1 MAVTRRQLQN
11 YGTEK
16 SKEEKLKQLRLGY
29 LTNGE
34 TDVFEIGRRNESG
47 AVITDARKIKQQS
60 ANTDVLETKAKLKVR
75 PEYTEEWAKEN
86 AANGSKAKESE
97 EQDGK
102 LAVGSYNNRMINPQ
116 SQVAKRDALSAT
128 LNAVPVNIAAK
139 ESPVKSTKEMAEE
152 IEQDMRN
159 REALNRFNETGVLPS
174 ATNIPETVVETKKE
188 EVVLPG
194 VTRKYTKSEQ
204 MQADIDNL
212 AKKKQ
217 IALANR
223 IGADWDAAK
232 KYTDEANKIQ
242 KEIDDIKSRLE
253 NARAYE
259 NRGVVAPEDKD
270 ISRPVNVLNT
280 AAYTAGRF
288 GLGAQDTVENWA
300 SAVQS
305 TIGDLTSYGNYS
317 DEQNKLYTFLS
328 EHPEMRRQMYVS
340 GAGQNYAQQ
349 RVAEAAGVSLDAVKN
364 YVRTSRAEDLREGLE
379 DIEGV
384 SDKWKNTAGNWAE
397 SIGQQVP
404 GMMLGSAGAV
414 DGASEVAKKIAEN
427 VTLGSI
433 GGSVYGQTL
442 EQLSRERGFDINN
455 YINATLQGAIE
466 VGTEKMGFTD
476 LESLTNPAP
485 VTGNTAKSVG
495 RAIVSYLANGVE
507 EGIEEFINAPMSEIA
522 DRLTGVSNG
531 KNLVGSG
538 GIFDIAEMVE
548 GGLSG
553 AMVGMIMGGV
563 GSLVG
568 IANAYNESKDIRQT
582 VSNLR
587 ELQEKFPSAYRA
599 EIPADLNAV
608 TSETVDNIFTEQF
621 RLWEQFEKDA
631 ENGNLKLDPVS
642 ETEQVPTDV
651 ESVTNQT
658 NETVATEN
666 NTAPDTDNTADNTFD
681 TTNDT
686 ELFESDTVEDTNADD
701 TAYEESV
708 SEFTRSSDG
717 DSDIGK
723 ALRMVNVDPVNARK
737 TVMAAYDN
745 NAKAAVD
752 ALYEEG
758 NRIAKEGGEFAKER
772 LAQVD
777 ALRDA
782 VLSNETR
789 LAENNRVKL
798 EKAFSQYGI
807 KNVVVDSKLVTETG
821 GTSTNAYYNPA
832 TKTIHVS
839 PLLGN
844 DAAMNAVAAHELV
857 HHASTADTSLV
868 SDIIAAK
875 DSLVKSGVMDAAQ
888 FDMDNYVATY
898 GDVAKTYGKS
908 EEGKAAVQ
916 RYVDSGM
923 SHDEAVY
930 KVVDDYINE
939 EIAGDFIRE
948 LVEDPDIAKQ
958 LTKDNRNFI
967 QKIYD
972 AIVDFINKLRGK
984 EDVRKY
990 QRLADNLRSI
1000 LEDVT
1005 GEEVERKKTTTPKAN
1020 SERRDSTEEIKP
1032 KKRFSLS
1039 EPVEQ
1044 VGDLVA
1050 VHNISDTNLEKALD
1064 MGGFAGISVAVA
1076 KAVDGH
1082 DKYGDVSV
1090 VFGRDSIDPQVNS
1103 DNHIY
1108 SGDAW
1113 TAVHPKIEYKVPEVL
1128 ESHLDAVYSN
1138 VKNPSPTLV
1147 SLVRDTDTLL
1157 SKYDGV
1163 DGLKRYLESD
1173 GAIYEDYLKLN
1184 NIDVEPVYEF
1194 VFEGLDKD
1202 RVEVAKQVE
1211 NALGKETIDEY
1222 VRNMDDI
1229 DFSPKEYIRNN
1240 YNTFADKLGDILGIE
1255 GAFNFRNKYKIQNAL
1270 NNVYKL
1276 QKEGAGKETKQI
1288 DQTATRS
1295 KIADVAKEN
1304 GYYEWV
1310 EGLFEDVP
1318 EAEKYIR
1325 NGKDTFTQSGNRRS
1339 FDSLHYEYSL
1349 ENVVKA
1355 MKEEGVKATTSD
1367 EYNIFPAAT
1376 KEYKTVDAAKA
1387 DAETNLQRLDDSEYI
1402 GMRKKFNDRLDEI
1415 RISMDA
1421 PLSATATL
1429 VDAVA
1434 ASKTE
1439 KGIDSYLRKHLSPV
1453 VLKNYTPEV
1462 AKNLYNLVKDIQS
1475 MPTEY
1480 FEAKLMRV
1488 VGLDEVKAFIVPD
1501 DISASTKAK
1510 LESTEK
1516 PVLEYTRS
1524 DKQSRLDALNSLEGV
1539 RFSKD
1544 TSATADKKQQERM
1557 EFTKR
1562 QLVTYNADGSYAKAV
1577 NPEAK
1582 SKFVT
1587 EVLKNLTG
1595 VPRKVANEQI
1605 SKAWKVP
1612 ESREFKTPEE
1622 RYDAFAKA
1630 CHEAAAEIISSAHV
1644 KNINPLYD
1652 QYKDLMVYLR
1662 DQKIYVN
1669 DSMKSEFEDYGK
1681 LRKDYFGTL
1690 NLTNSKSDMGID
1702 SVWQELNEMFPELFP
1717 AEVLSQEEMLT
1728 RLFEV
1733 AESLKPIPGNPLT
1746 DISAQDP
1753 SISSDAEET
1762 IITNMTDTLAQAIM
1776 DGYTKNAVETK
1787 MAQAQRKYVQLE
1799 NASAKAYAESMRDA
1813 ANVQETLENERIKYE
1828 NAAKQNRAEYEG
1840 ATMRFMDDAQ
1850 GVLNQAHNAV
1860 VKAENFEKQT
1870 WAEFEREKK
1879 ELEADYRRKNKAVK
1893 RVQEQSQKRV
1903 ERMREQVQRERERTR
1918 RVKDNAKWRSEELR
1932 RTQERAAIRKDIVS
1946 RVGRLYTAL
1955 TKPTNSKHIPPELQ
1969 KAVAGLLEELSG
1981 VRLAN
1986 GKVVDKTIL
1995 NSIKVGETDAT
2006 EGTQRNIDSVV
2017 GIISRNK
2024 TTDDGGVTKA
2034 FVEQLREQVKY
2045 LNLMYSE
2052 INSKSA
2058 DDISTKP
2065 KIMDTKN
2072 MAYLEQVQRIVSM
2085 VEKYVQNAN
2094 TNFLAGKVVDAHE
2107 FGEQI
2112 RKAVSVRDPSKAN
2125 STIAKL
2131 EYDYITPDTFFSRLG
2146 EPGKKIIEA
2155 YRNAQSK
2162 QVEIEDSYVK
2172 HLTDVLGGD
2181 YKTNDVGWGGKLIDI
2196 SKKQDGS
2203 VMVTKDQI
2211 MEFYCL
2217 SKRPVGRRHL
2227 MKGGAYFTTQEGLEL
2242 NERHFTFT
2250 KDDINKL
2257 CDLLS
2262 DKDKAICDGIMKYFS
2277 STLAAYGNEAS
2288 MYMYGF
2294 EKFSDKLYFPIH
2306 VAKESLP
2313 TNWDNLGEFSRL
2325 ENRGFTKAVG
2335 DSNSSPV
2342 ALHGFFNT
2350 ADNHAK
2356 QMAYYASYAPV
2367 NNDVTRMMDVPGV
2380 GSSIKKHL
2388 GTRGYAYLEDFV
2400 HQIDLRSSS
2409 NWDNLES
2416 TKPLERLSN
2425 AYKRAA
2431 VSYNVSTALKQPLS
2445 IIRAADSI
2453 NDKYI
2458 VGAYKDL
2465 IDHKK
2470 AVATEQRM
2478 MDGSAIA
2485 RIKVMGFSDVGFG
2498 QSIRQR
2504 YDPSYSRAA
2513 ENHKSK
2519 AVQAISKGY
2528 EKFTDFGMVPAGK
2541 MDEVTWN
2548 RIWRACELE
2557 VADKYGDLTN
2567 AQKEKKVAARFAE
2580 VIGETQVVDSVLDYS
2595 PIMRSKAARLYTAF
2609 MAEPVKQI
2617 NSFISAADA
2626 VKSAQ
2631 TDSEKKSANKRM
2643 GKTVRDAVI
2652 SMVVA
2657 EPLVSI
2663 LMSMFRDDEDDS
2675 DPEKAIG
2682 KALNMWIGLP
2692 TNKDPETYMSG
2703 EEAKSAVEELI
2714 EAGYS
2719 KADAEAKVRRNYV
2732 WGDMFADFVASEIFA
2747 NVTGSIPVA
2756 KTLIEVVT
2764 NALNGYSS
2772 DSIDVAGV
2780 SKAVKSIYNVYQRYE
2795 DGTEKQKSDL
2805 NLWLTAIEDTLAI
2818 AGIPVRTIRRD
2829 LTAVYR
2835 AGIQATDSY
2844 VEQWEL
2850 NKMLY
2855 NVSNTSARSQKN
2867 FYDIMAKAAQA
2878 GDTEAYKY
2886 MSDDLESII
2895 TSSSVGVKRST
2906 IMSALQQR
2914 GYEPEIGSDIWY
2926 IDLQAGFDLESF
2938 NTSMKVEKMIT
2949 SVYSKTKD
2957 DSILPSSISNS
2968 FTVNKETV
2976 KVSDP
2981 IKYQSF
2987 ATDAGDFAYMIL
2999 TNMDSNSDYKGLD
3012 DNQKAYAIK
3021 QAYTYARARA
3031 RKRYNSGYKITSNAY
3046 AELYESNAAPSEV
3059 AREIIWK
3066 AEEKDYSADEDED

>member
-1 MAVTRRQLQN
+1 MALTKRQMQKYRKDTSVSDESSKSDEYFN
-11 YGTEK
+11 KYRKTSEQIEAEK
-16 SKEEKLKQLRLGY
+16 SAE
-29 LTNGE
+29 
-34 TDVFEIGRRNESG
+34 
-47 AVITDARKIKQQS
+47 
-60 ANTDVLETKAKLKVR
+60 KAKR
-75 PEYTEEWAKEN
+75 QAD
-86 AANGSKAKESE
+86 AAEREAYVNELTKQIE
-97 EQDGK
+97 EQKKTEQDDK

-708 SEFTRSSDG
+708 SEFTRSSDE

-758 NRIAKEGGEFAKER
+758 NRIAKEGGDFAKER

-782 VLSNETR
+782 VLSNETQ

-821 GTSTNAYYNPA
+821 GTSTNAYYDPA

-1005 GEEVERKKTTTPKAN
+1005 GEEAERKKATTPKAN

-1076 KAVDGH
+1076 KASDGH
-1082 DKYGDVSV
+1082 DQFGDVSV
-1090 VFGRDSIDPQVNS
+1090 VLGRDSIDPKNNKGNS
-1103 DNHIY
+1103 LY

-1113 TAVHPKIEYKVPEVL
+1113 TARYPQLDYKASDEAKNAFKDMYKSVDKP
-1128 ESHLDAVYSN
+1128 SN
-1138 VKNPSPTLV
+1138 VLV
-1147 SLVRDTDTLL
+1147 NLANDADNFMRGSDIRELRERLKGNSDMA
-1157 SKYDGV
+1157 
-1163 DGLKRYLESD
+1163 DGLM
-1173 GAIYEDYLKLN
+1173 EDYLKYTQGESA
-1184 NIDVEPVYEF
+1184 IEPVYNVKYKNDSGESMTTEEIEMAKYFAEKLGNDYIKDVFSSLQGASDFGGIRKF
-1194 VFEGLDKD
+1194 VVDNLDD
-1202 RVEVAKQVE
+1202 LSGRF
-1211 NALGKETIDEY
+1211 NDYIDEAANTDPNVTRNEDGSVSDQTKARIISKGIRLANKY
-1222 VRNMDDI
+1222 VTSGKWNTTKVEDWRATREKIRKVAEENGYNEWVDDV
-1229 DFSPKEYIRNN
+1229 FSDKNFTSYIRNN
-1240 YNTFADKLGDILGIE
+1240 
-1255 GAFNFRNKYKIQNAL
+1255 
-1270 NNVYKL
+1270 
-1276 QKEGAGKETKQI
+1276 
-1288 DQTATRS
+1288 
-1295 KIADVAKEN
+1295 
-1304 GYYEWV
+1304 
-1310 EGLFEDVP
+1310 
-1318 EAEKYIR
+1318 
-1325 NGKDTFTQSGNRRS
+1325 KDPYTPSGNRRS
-1339 FDSLHYEYSL
+1339 FDSLHYEHTL

-1355 MKEEGVKATTSD
+1355 MKEEGEQSLASNAG
-1367 EYNIFPAAT
+1367 NIFGASA
-1376 KEYKTVDAAKA
+1376 KKYKTVEDMKT
-1387 DAETNLQRLDDSEYI
+1387 DSGRLQTVDEDGYNELRDSLH
-1402 GMRKKFNDRLDEI
+1402 KKFVDLI
-1415 RISMDA
+1415 RPYDD
-1421 PLSATATL
+1421 PRSASQL
-1429 VDAVA
+1429 FIDAVVQG
-1434 ASKTE
+1434 KTK
-1439 KGIDSYLRKHLSPV
+1439 KGIDTYLRKNSV
-1453 VLKNYTPEV
+1453 VHDYDPSISDK
-1462 AKNLYNLVKDIQS
+1462 LYSLVKDIQS
-1475 MPTEY
+1475 MPTDY

-1510 LESTEK
+1510 LESTKK

-1544 TSATADKKQQERM
+1544 TSTTADKKQQERM

-1612 ESREFKTPEE
+1612 ESREFKTPEA

-1630 CHEAAAEIISSAHV
+1630 CHEAATEIISSAHV

-1669 DSMKSEFEDYGK
+1669 DSMKNEFEDYGK

-1850 GVLNQAHNAV
+1850 GALNQAHNAV

-1903 ERMREQVQRERERTR
+1903 ERMREQVQRERERTQ

-2107 FGEQI
+2107 LGEQI
-2112 RKAVSVRDPSKAN
+2112 QKAVSVRDPSKAN

-2172 HLTDVLGGD
+2172 YLADVLGGD

-2513 ENHKSK
+2513 ENHKNK

-2541 MDEVTWN
+2541 MDEVTWI

-2595 PIMRSKAARLYTAF
+2595 PIMRSKTARLYTAF

-2732 WGDMFADFVASEIFA
+2732 WGDMFADFVASEIFT

-2818 AGIPVRTIRRD
+2818 AGIPARTIRRD

-2878 GDTEAYKY
+2878 GDIEAYKY

-2938 NTSMKVEKMIT
+2938 NTSMNVEKMIT

-3046 AELYESNAAPSEV
+3046 AELYESNATPSEV

-3066 AEEKDYSADEDED
+3066 AEEKDYSEDEDED